1 MAGINDNTPLVF
13 HKIGKGI
20 IEDTA
25 GNIYEIT
32 QAQSVKVDAKG
43 TVTDVE
49 GGDSLMPIYQF
60 LSKRAGTVEIT
71 DAVFTTNSFKA
82 TNNSVVSTS
91 GNTYLSRVYATLA
104 TTTLGTELTGVS
116 NVKCIGPDGIPVVV
130 TQTGSATPATDEIY
144 VSTVGAINYGSELLA
159 GEYTF
164 WFDSTVPTS
173 GTSTQVGFLKDQ
185 IPRVASFR
193 YTIDAE
199 DLDGNNYQVDFY
211 IPRCRANGDV
221 TIDLARA
228 TAATNKMTLTTL
240 DPGSSVDNYMS
251 ITYTQLASW

>member
-25 GNIYEIT
+25 GNMYEISK
-32 QAQSVKVDAKG
+32 AQSVKVDAKG

-49 GGDSLMPIYQF
+49 GGDALFPIYQF
-60 LSKRAGTVEIT
+60 LAKRSGTVEIT

-82 TNNSVVSTS
+82 TNNSTVSTA
-91 GNTYLSRVYATLA
+91 GNTYLKRVFATLS
-104 TTTLGTELTGVS
+104 TTTLGTNLTGVTK
-116 NVKCIGPDGIPVVV
+116 VKCIGPAGSPIPVSQSV
-130 TQTGSATPATDEIY
+130 SATPALDGVY
-144 VSTVGAINYGSELLA
+144 VSTIGDITYGADLIA

-164 WFDSTVPTS
+164 WFDSVVPVS
-173 GTSTQVGFLKDQ
+173 GASTQVSFLKDQ

-193 YTIDAE
+193 YTIEAE
-199 DLDGNNYQVDFY
+199 DLDGNSYQVDFY

-221 TIDLARA
+221 TIDLARS
-228 TAATNKMTLTTL
+228 TAATNKMTLTLL
-240 DPGSSVDNYMS
+240 DPGSSTDNYMS
-251 ITYTQLASW
+251 ITYTQLAS